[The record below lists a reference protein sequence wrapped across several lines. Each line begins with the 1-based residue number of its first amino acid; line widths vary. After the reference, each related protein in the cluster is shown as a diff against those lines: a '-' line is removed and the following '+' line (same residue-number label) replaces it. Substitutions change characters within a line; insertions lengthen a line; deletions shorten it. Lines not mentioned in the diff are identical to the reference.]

1 MKIIHV
7 CNTVS
12 PLIGGGTAERFL
24 QLHRFCNKTPMVS
37 STILTLDIDLEHK
50 QLKKYNPH
58 YFLKIPCFYKRFFIP
73 SIFASWQKI
82 YRELKSADLVHIIGH
97 WNILNIIIAVILFSQ
112 KKPYIVTPA
121 GALKIFGRSVF
132 LKKIYN
138 ILFGYFIIRNASGL
152 IAVTEKEIGDFKAY
166 KIKKSRITVISNGVD
181 SRDFQPLK
189 INKTILKYAIPS
201 KHLILFMGRLSFIKG
216 PDILLR
222 AFILIC
228 NKLEKYHLVFAGVD
242 EGMLPVLKKITI
254 DKALGDRVHF
264 LGHIYGQDK
273 VNIYCASDIL
283 VVPSRSEA
291 MSIVALEAGA
301 SGIPALLTDR
311 CGFKSIKL
319 IDRHLES
326 LCQEVSI
333 AKNLLHLLTNNK
345 KRKKIGKNFNKYVS
359 EHFLWKHIAA
369 MHIQFYEKQIKR

>member
-1 MKIIHV
+1 MRIIHV

-24 QLHRFCNKTPMVS
+24 QLHKFCNKIPKVYS
-37 STILTLDIDLEHK
+37 KILTLEIDLDHE

-58 YFLKIPCFYKRFFIP
+58 YFLSVPCFYKRFFIP
-73 SIFASWQKI
+73 SIFAPWPKI

-97 WNILNIIIAVILFSQ
+97 WNILNIIIAIILFAQ

-138 ILFGYFIIRNASGL
+138 ILFGYFIIRNASGF
-152 IAVTEKEIGDFKAY
+152 IAVTDKEIGDFKAY
-166 KIKKSRITVISNGVD
+166 KIHKSKITVIPNGID
-181 SRDFQPLK
+181 IRDFQPHR
-189 INKTILKYAIPS
+189 INKTILKFAIPN

-228 NKLEKYHLVFAGVD
+228 NKLKKYHLVFVGID
-242 EGMLPVLKKITI
+242 EGMLPILKKITI
-254 DKALGDRVHF
+254 DNALGGRVHF
-264 LGHIYGQDK
+264 LGHIFGQDK
-273 VNIYCASDIL
+273 VNIYYASDIL
-283 VVPSRSEA
+283 VVPSRAEA

-301 SGIPALLTDR
+301 SGVPALLTDQ

-319 IDRHLES
+319 IDSHLETS
-326 LCQEVSI
+326 CQEHSI
-333 AKNLLHLLTNNK
+333 AKNLLHLLTNNT
-345 KRKKIGKNFNKYVS
+345 KRKRIGRNFNKYVS
-359 EHFLWKHIAA
+359 EHFLWEHIADI
-369 MHIQFYEKQIKR
+369 HIQFYEKKIKG

>member
-24 QLHRFCNKTPMVS
+24 KLHNFCNKTPMIVS
-37 STILTLDIDLEHK
+37 KILTLDINLDHK
-50 QLKKYNPH
+50 QLKKYKPY
-58 YFLKIPCFYKRFFIP
+58 YFIKIPCFYKRFFIP
-73 SIFASWQKI
+73 SIFTSWHKI
-82 YRELKSADLVHIIGH
+82 YCELKSADVVHIIGH
-97 WNILNIIIAVILFSQ
+97 WNILNIIIAFILFFQ
-112 KKPYIVTPA
+112 RKPYIVTPA
-121 GALKIFGRSVF
+121 GSLKILGRSVF

-152 IAVTEKEIGDFKAY
+152 IAVTKKEIGDFKDY
-166 KIKKSRITVISNGVD
+166 KIQKSRITVISNGID
-181 SRDFQPLK
+181 RRDFKPLE
-189 INKTILKYAIPS
+189 INKTIRKYAIPS
-201 KHLILFMGRLSFIKG
+201 KYLILFMGRLNFIKG

-228 NKLEKYHLVFAGVD
+228 NKLKKYHLVFAGVD
-242 EGMLPVLKKITI
+242 EGMLPGLKKITA
-254 DKALGDRVHF
+254 DNSLSDRVHF

-273 VNIYCASDIL
+273 VNLYYASDIL

-301 SGIPALLTDR
+301 SSIPALLTDR

-319 IDRHLES
+319 IDGHLES
-326 LCQEVSI
+326 LCHQSSI
-333 AKNLLHLLTNNK
+333 AKNLFYLLKNCK
-345 KRKKIGKNFNKYVS
+345 KRREIGKNFNKYVF
-359 EHFLWKHIAA
+359 EHFLWERIAA
-369 MHIQFYEKQIKR
+369 MHIEFYKKQIKE